1 MKVLR
6 EPLIQFFFI
15 GLCIYGAYKFYGVPD
30 EGSENNTIIVNS
42 ERIGAFIRGWE
53 SRWKRPPTKQELNGL
68 INQFV
73 REDILY
79 REAVAM
85 GLDKDDPVTRRRLA
99 KKLEFLSKDI
109 ASLKEPMEGELER
122 YFEDNKEEYKTPDLI
137 TFTHVF
143 IDPNKRGD
151 ATLNDAARLLDQL
164 QSAGPPDES
173 TFNMGDRFMLQ
184 NYYSENTEL
193 DIRKQFGS
201 SFASAVMQLEPEKWH
216 GPLISGYGTHLVYI
230 DVLTIAPTPVFEEV
244 EEDVM
249 QNWLVDQQEQF
260 NEAFFES
267 LKSRYEI
274 VIENAPSEADNGLLE
289 NTDIAEETDSNEEP
303 AS

>member
-1 MKVLR
+1 MKVLC

-15 GLCIYGAYKFYGVPD
+15 GLCIYGAYVFYGVPD

-249 QNWLVDQQEQF
+249 QNWLADQQEQF
-260 NEAFFES
+260 NEAFFDS

-289 NTDIAEETDSNEEP
+289 NTDIAEETGSNEEP

>member
-6 EPLIQFFFI
+6 EPLVQFFFI
-15 GLCIYGAYKFYGVPD
+15 GLCIYGAYAFYGVPD
-30 EGSENNTIIVNS
+30 EGLENNTIIVNS
-42 ERIGAFIRGWE
+42 ERIGAFISGWE

-85 GLDKDDPVTRRRLA
+85 GLGQNDPVTRRRLA

-109 ASLKEPMEGELER
+109 ASLKKPVEGELER

-143 IDPNKRGD
+143 IDPNKRSD
-151 ATLNDAARLLDQL
+151 ATLNDATNLLAQL
-164 QSAGPPDES
+164 QFVGPPDES
-173 TFNMGDRFMLQ
+173 ISSLGDRFMLQ

-201 SFASAVMQLEPEKWH
+201 GFASAVMQLEPEEWH
-216 GPLISGYGTHLVYI
+216 GPVISGYGIHLVYV
-230 DVLTIAPTPVFEEV
+230 DALTIAPTPVFEEV
-244 EEDVM
+244 QEDVM
-249 QNWLVDQQEQF
+249 QNWLTDQQEQF

-274 VIENAPSEADNGLLE
+274 VIENVPSKTDNGLLE
-289 NTDIAEETDSNEEP
+289 NTDIAEEADPDKEP
-303 AS
+303 TS

>member
-6 EPLIQFFFI
+6 EPLVQFFFI
-15 GLCIYGAYKFYGVPD
+15 GLCIYGAYAFYGVPD
-30 EGSENNTIIVNS
+30 EGLENNTIIVNS
-42 ERIGAFIRGWE
+42 ERIGAFISGWE

-85 GLDKDDPVTRRRLA
+85 GLDRNDPVTRRRLA
-99 KKLEFLSKDI
+99 MKLEFLSKDI
-109 ASLKEPMEGELER
+109 ASLKEPVEGELER

-143 IDPNKRGD
+143 IDPNKRSD
-151 ATLNDAARLLDQL
+151 ATLNDATNLLAQL

-173 TFNMGDRFMLQ
+173 ISSLGDRFMLQ

-201 SFASAVMQLEPEKWH
+201 GFASAVMRLEPEEWH
-216 GPLISGYGTHLVYI
+216 GPVISGYGIHLVYV
-230 DVLTIAPTPVFEEV
+230 DALTIASTPVFEEV
-244 EEDVM
+244 QEDVM
-249 QNWLVDQQEQF
+249 QNWLTDQQEQF

-274 VIENAPSEADNGLLE
+274 VIENVPSETDNGLLE
-289 NTDIAEETDSNEEP
+289 NTDIAEEADPDKEP
-303 AS
+303 TS